1 MSDAPPPPKDSAPAT
16 DVLLLHSPTADGEGV
31 RVVRA
36 REGHL
41 ELGEVRPLKEGAPI
55 VSGEVV
61 HLTSRTDH
69 PELCDVRVQYKA
81 PERRHDAA
89 TPAHKGPALVNSG
102 AYRDHWDGIFQKKNP
117 SSAN

>member
-36 REGHL
+36 RDGHV

-61 HLTSRTDH
+61 ELTSRTEN
-69 PELCDVRVQYKA
+69 PSLCDVRVQYKA
-81 PERRHDAA
+81 PPRASDASA
-89 TPAHKGPALVNSG
+89 PAHKGPALVNSG
-102 AYRDHWDGIFQKKNP
+102 AYRDHWDGIFRKKAP
-117 SSAN
+117 STAN